1 MDVPVSTLR
10 AELKSWIEK
19 ARGGEEVVIT
29 ERGVPVAR
37 LTGVQSAELLA
48 DLVRQG
54 LITPAQ
60 ATRPD
65 HAAPTTTEVATSS
78 NGTSRAGSGLSNLV
92 RRIRR

>member
-10 AELKSWIEK
+10 AELKSWIER
-19 ARGGEEVVIT
+19 ARAGEEVVIT
-29 ERGVPVAR
+29 DRGVPVAR
-37 LTGVQSAELLA
+37 LTGVQSADLLT

-60 ATRPD
+60 VSRPE
-65 HAAPTTTEVATSS
+65 HVAPTTAEVAGAG
-78 NGTSRAGSGLSNLV
+78 NGAARTGSGLSNLV